1 MADGHIDEDYREVK
15 SWSIHKL
22 VAQYLINSYLY
33 YICDLTVVSD
43 SVFDYTCRELLDR
56 WDDVGQHEHGH
67 LIDKGCLQAGSGFT
81 LRESDFPNIVKGAA
95 TDVARE
101 AGLIK
106 WDKKLKQ
113 WIPKA

>member
-1 MADGHIDEDYREVK
+1 MADRHYDDDQLRVK

-33 YICDLTVVSD
+33 YICDLSVVSD
-43 SVFDYTCRELLDR
+43 AEFDYTCRELLDR
-56 WDDVGQHEHGH
+56 WDEVGQHEHGH
-67 LIDKGCLQAGSGFT
+67 LIDKGCLNCGSGFN
-81 LRESDFPNIVKGAA
+81 LRESEFPNIVKGAA

-106 WDKKLKQ
+106 WDDKRKQ
-113 WIPKA
+113 WIAKA